1 MDFILYHEECSS
13 GQLFNF
19 NWKTLYA
26 MNSFIRLTLAILTI
40 GLFTAPAMSHVNP
53 EAANAISLDNTI
65 SFRNNCAQATAQID
79 MSINNVRARLLNGG
93 DVWWDLR
100 DGKYIVPKVTP
111 GSGILEV
118 SSIFAGAVWIGG
130 FDDVGNLKMAAQTY
144 RSSTRTDFWPGPLTS
159 VGTTEADTCKQWDQF
174 FTVFGADIRAHIRHF
189 REATESGVPLDCDAI
204 SQGIRGWP
212 SRGNPYF
219 IEIYGWNLPSDIQGL
234 AGFHDEDMD
243 GLYDP
248 CFGDY
253 PVIEVRGCNT
263 PNFPD
268 EMIFWIYNDNG
279 NIHTNSQGDPIRME
293 VQVQAFAYATNDEI
307 NNMTFQRYKLI
318 NRAISTIDSTFFAMW
333 IDPDLGCFSDDY
345 IGCDTSRSLMYVYNE
360 DELDGTTGCDC
371 PSFSGPVNTYCREVP
386 MLGVDYFRGPR
397 KPRVFRDTFPIDW
410 EFNDAFN
417 NTAFNHFRDI
427 IQIFDDSTFLI
438 GDTAK
443 HVVGEERA
451 ELGMSSFTYYMN
463 GSVGNWPNAMTDPQ
477 AGAPLEFYR
486 YISGSWKDGTP
497 FSRGG
502 SGYNV
507 PPTDLVD
514 YAFPDPP
521 TEADPK
527 WSMCTASLDFGDRRT
542 LQATGPLR
550 LDPGEVNEL
559 IIGAVW
565 VPDIDHPCPDV
576 SKLFFADGLAQALFD
591 NCFIVP
597 RGPDAPDI
605 DFIELDREL
614 IMILTNDTLGSN
626 NAFELYREK
635 GLEIPADI
643 EDSTY
648 VFEGYKVY
656 QLAGPDIGPSEVDDI
671 DKARLIVQV
680 DVKNGVNTLY
690 NWVAIPDP
698 NPENNEPIWVP
709 VEKVSGADAGIRHTF
724 QILENQ
730 FGSEDRRLVNHRNYY
745 YTAVAY
751 GYNNYEE
758 FDSRDVI
765 GQRTPYLEGRLNI
778 KTYSPIPRPITYA
791 QLNSFYGEG
800 PVVTRLSGVGAGNN
814 FLNIIDEHRDA
825 IFENGSIDEI
835 EYLPGQAPI
844 EVKVFDPLRVTNGDY
859 ILEFTDR
866 DGPDEDLAVDARW
879 FLYPEDSPADI
890 TYSERD
896 ITVLNEQIISGQGF
910 TVRIGQTADVGDKA
924 DDTNGAIDAS
934 FEYADPA
941 GPQWF
946 LAVPDG
952 AGFFNYVKTTCPDEP
967 DCDRDPTEALS
978 KIGGGI
984 FVPFHLADYRFQQ
997 TNGSFIVTP
1006 TWLNNFEASIQ
1017 NTADAALQRLNN
1029 VDIVF
1034 TSDKSKWSRC
1044 IVVETSNR
1052 FHTGNLSPE
1061 GNSKNMEKRDA
1072 LSVGKEDNDGDGKAD
1087 PDGEVDDQG
1096 NPLRGFG
1103 WFPGYAVDVETGK
1116 RVNIFFGEASI
1127 YTPEI
1132 KAILPEYPDNGNDM
1146 IWNPSQGVFTS
1157 NGGGLQATDFSVGGL
1172 HHIYVTHQDYD
1183 GCKFMGGILRPDG
1196 SQFDKLRTL
1205 PVVTWTSMPLL
1216 NGGTDLLSYNDG
1228 LIPNDLTIKIRVDNP
1243 YQTTQDVNDNYNYP
1257 KYRISLKNVEPEEVS
1272 TNEEIN
1278 EALAA
1283 INVVPNPYFAY
1294 STYEVSQFSKVV
1306 KITNLPAQAD
1316 VTIYSIDGRFIRQY
1330 KRNEG
1335 GTTLSPP
1342 RSNPP
1347 FESTQIIPDLEWDLN
1362 NHAGVPV
1369 ASGVYIIHIYAP
1381 GLGERIIKWFGVSRK
1396 FDPSGL

>member
-1 MDFILYHEECSS
+1 
-13 GQLFNF
+13 
-19 NWKTLYA
+19 
-26 MNSFIRLTLAILTI
+26 MNLFIRLTLAILAFGI
-40 GLFTAPAMSHVNP
+40 FSAPAFAHVNP
-53 EAANAISLDNTI
+53 EAANAIEQDKNI
-65 SFRNNCAQATAQID
+65 GFRNNCAQATGQID

-93 DVWWDLR
+93 DVWWDLS
-100 DGKYIVPKVTP
+100 DGKYIVPNVTP
-111 GSGILEV
+111 GSGIPEV

-144 RSSTRTDFWPGPLTS
+144 RGATRTDFWPGPLTS

-174 FTVFGADIRAHIRHF
+174 FTVLGADIRSHIKKYK
-189 REATESGVPLDCDAI
+189 ESVESGVPLDCDAI
-204 SQGIRGWP
+204 PKGLRGWP

-219 IEIYGWNLPSDIQGL
+219 FEIYGWTLPSDLQGL
-234 AGFHDEDMD
+234 AGFHDEDLD
-243 GLYDP
+243 GVYDP

-253 PVIEVRGCNT
+253 PVIEVRGCDA

-268 EMIFWIYNDNG
+268 EMVFWIYNDNG

-293 VQVQAFAYATNDEI
+293 IQVQAFAYSTNDEI

-318 NRAISTIDSTFFAMW
+318 NRAIAPIDSTFFAMW
-333 IDPDLGCFSDDY
+333 IDPDLGCFTDDY

-371 PSFSGPVNTYCREVP
+371 PSGSGPVNTYCREVP

-397 KPRVFRDTFPIDW
+397 KPRVFVDTFPLNW
-410 EFNDAFN
+410 EFNPAFN

-427 IQIFDDSTFLI
+427 IQIFDDMTMPVNDST
-438 GDTAK
+438 K

-463 GSVGNWPNAMTDPQ
+463 GGVGNWPNAMTDPQ
-477 AGAPLEFYR
+477 SGAPLEFYR

-497 FSRGG
+497 FSAGG

-507 PPTDLVD
+507 PPTGLID

-521 TEADPK
+521 AEQAG

-576 SKLFFADGLAQALFD
+576 SRLFFADGLAQALFD
-591 NCFIVP
+591 NCFVVP
-597 RGPDAPDI
+597 RGPDAPDV

-614 IMILTNDTLGSN
+614 VMILTNDTLGSN
-626 NAFELYREK
+626 NAYELYREK
-635 GLEIPADI
+635 GLEIPPG
-643 EDSTY
+643 EQDSTY

-656 QLAGPDIGPSEVDDI
+656 QLAGPDVGPSEVDDI

-690 NWVAIPDP
+690 NWVSIPDP
-698 NPENNEPIWVP
+698 NPLNTEPIWIP
-709 VEKVSGADAGIRHTF
+709 VEEVNGADDGIRHTF

-745 YTAVAY
+745 YTAIAY

-758 FDSRDVI
+758 FDSKDVI
-765 GQRTPYLEGRLNI
+765 GQRNPYLEGRLNI
-778 KTYSPIPRPITYA
+778 KTYAPIPRPITYA
-791 QLNSFYGEG
+791 QVNSFYGEG

-814 FLNIIDEHRDA
+814 FLNITDESRDA
-825 IFENGSIDEI
+825 ILQNGSIDEI
-835 EYLPGQAPI
+835 EYLSGQAPL
-844 EVKVFDPLRVTNGDY
+844 EVKVFDPLRVTNGSY

-866 DGPDEDLAVDARW
+866 DGPDEDLAPDARW
-879 FLYPEDSPADI
+879 LLYPEDVPADI

-896 ITVLNEQIISGQGF
+896 IGVLNEQIISGKGF

-924 DDTNGAIDAS
+924 DKTNGAIDAS
-934 FEYADPA
+934 FEYGDPS
-941 GPQWF
+941 GSQWF
-946 LAVPDG
+946 LGVPDG
-952 AGFFNYVKTTCPDEP
+952 ANLFNYVKTACPDEL
-967 DCDRDPTEALS
+967 DCDLDPNQALS
-978 KIGGGI
+978 QIGGGI
-984 FVPFHLADYRFQQ
+984 FTPFHLCDFRNPQ
-997 TNGSFIVTP
+997 TDPNVPYIVTP
-1006 TWLNNFEASIQ
+1006 TWLDNFEA
-1017 NTADAALQRLNN
+1017 TVRGTDDAALQKLNN

-1044 IVVETSNR
+1044 IVVETTNR
-1052 FHTGNLSPE
+1052 FHTDFLEAE
-1061 GNSKNMEKRDA
+1061 GRSKNMEVRDV
-1072 LSVGKEDNDGDGKAD
+1072 LSVGKEDSDGDGMAD
-1087 PDGEVDDQG
+1087 PDGDVDDNG
-1096 NPLRGFG
+1096 NPLKGFG
-1103 WFPGYAVDVETGK
+1103 WFPGYAVDVESGK
-1116 RVNIFFGEASI
+1116 RLNIFFGEASI
-1127 YTPEI
+1127 YRTYENIPSLD
-1132 KAILPEYPDNGNDM
+1132 AYPTTGNDM
-1146 IWNPSQGVFTS
+1146 IWNPTSDIFTS
-1157 NGGGLQATDFSVGGL
+1157 SGGGGLPPATDLSVGGL
-1172 HHIYVTHQDYD
+1172 HHIYVTHQEYD
-1183 GCKFMGGILRPDG
+1183 GCKDLGSRLRPGG

-1205 PVVTWTSMPLL
+1205 PVVTWTAMPIL
-1216 NGGTDLLSYNDG
+1216 NDGEDLLSYNEG
-1228 LIPNDLTIKIRVDNP
+1228 LIPNDLTIKLRVDNP
-1243 YQTTQDVNDNYNYP
+1243 FQTTESADGNYEYP
-1257 KYRISLKNVEPEEVS
+1257 KYRITFTDVEPAEVS

-1283 INVVPNPYFAY
+1283 INVVPNPYYAY
-1294 STYEVSQFSKVV
+1294 STYEVSQFSKVI
-1306 KITNLPAQAD
+1306 KITNLPAQCD

-1330 KRNEG
+1330 KRNEA

-1347 FESTQIIPDLEWDLN
+1347 FKSTQIVPDLEWDLN
-1362 NHAGVPV
+1362 NHAGIPV
-1369 ASGVYIIHIYAP
+1369 ASGVYIIHINAP